1 MDRYVCQCCGGVIDR
16 HTMKCEYCGTT
27 YKADYETQRLYVET
41 YTNPVRTLRVGA
53 TLRSEDLHLLG
64 EQKATEVLTHRLQEQ
79 LAESLLPLMRYET
92 TFDPEY
98 RQYKIY
104 GDLKAVVPIN
114 NGGGI
119 NYGRF

>member
-1 MDRYVCQCCGGVIDR
+1 MDKYVCQCCGGVIDR

-41 YTNPVRTLRVGA
+41 YTNPVRTLRVAA
-53 TLRSEDLHLLG
+53 TIRPEDL
-64 EQKATEVLTHRLQEQ
+64 HRLQEQ

-92 TFDPEY
+92 TFDYEHMY
-98 RQYKIY
+98 YKVY

-114 NGGGI
+114 GGEI
-119 NYGRF
+119 NYG